1 MSNAPSSTGIS
12 HLAVVPDR
20 ELSDAEAVQAALAGK
35 RWAEEL
41 LYRRHVPAV
50 SQTVA
55 TLLGR
60 MSDAED
66 VVQDTF
72 VQALSELRSLRE
84 PSAFRGWLLRIAVH
98 KCHRRFRRRK
108 LLRALGLDRG
118 VDDLTLERLAAPA
131 LSAEHRAELARVD
144 AALRPLPERERSAWV
159 LRYVHGHELTEVAE
173 LSGVSLATVKRLL
186 GRAQDRVARH
196 VASSA
201 SPSKAAA
208 LGPHPLPGER
218 GGRRE

>member
-1 MSNAPSSTGIS
+1 MSNVPSSSGIA

-20 ELSDAEAVQAALAGK
+20 ELSDAEAVAAALAGK

-72 VQALSELRSLRE
+72 VEALSELRALRE
-84 PSAFRGWLLRIAVH
+84 PAAFRGWLLRIAVH
-98 KCHRRFRRRK
+98 KCHRRFRKRK

-118 VDDLTLERLAAPA
+118 VDDVTLERLAAPV

-144 AALRPLPERERSAWV
+144 AALKPLAERERSAWV

-186 GRAQDRVARH
+186 ARAQDRVARH
-196 VASSA
+196 VAQNA
-201 SPSKAAA
+201 SMSPTSPK
-208 LGPHPLPGER
+208 

>member
-1 MSNAPSSTGIS
+1 M
-12 HLAVVPDR
+12 
-20 ELSDAEAVQAALAGK
+20 SDAALVGAAIAGK

-60 MSDAED
+60 MSECED

-72 VQALSELRSLRE
+72 LEALGDLRALRE
-84 PSAFRGWLLRIAVH
+84 PAVFRGWVLRIAVH
-98 KCHRRFRRRK
+98 KCHRRFRKRK
-108 LLRALGLDRG
+108 LLRALGLDQSA
-118 VDDLTLERLAAPA
+118 DDVTLERLAAPG
-131 LSAEHRAELARVD
+131 LSIEHKAELARLD
-144 AALRPLPERERSAWV
+144 AALAPLAERERSAWI

-173 LSGVSLATVKRLL
+173 LSGVSLATAKRML

-196 VASSA
+196 VSMHGQ
-201 SPSKAAA
+201 
-208 LGPHPLPGER
+208 L
-218 GGRRE
+218 RRKGARDE

>member
-1 MSNAPSSTGIS
+1 MSSNPFIA
-12 HLAVVPDR
+12 HLAVVPDQ
-20 ELSDAEAVQAALAGK
+20 ELSDADVVAAALGGK

-41 LYRRHVPAV
+41 LYRRHVHAV

-60 MSDAED
+60 SGDCED

-72 VQALSELRSLRE
+72 LEALGGLGTLRE
-84 PSAFRGWLLRIAVH
+84 PAAVRGWILRIAVH
-98 KCHRRFRRRK
+98 KCHRRFRKRK

-118 VDDLTLERLAAPA
+118 ADDLTLERLASPA
-131 LSAEHRAELARVD
+131 LTAEHRAELARID
-144 AALRPLPERERSAWV
+144 AALAPLEDRERSAWI

-173 LSGVSLATVKRLL
+173 LSGVSLATTKRLL

-196 VASSA
+196 VSMHAELRG
-201 SPSKAAA
+201 K
-208 LGPHPLPGER
+208 
-218 GGRRE
+218 GGRHE